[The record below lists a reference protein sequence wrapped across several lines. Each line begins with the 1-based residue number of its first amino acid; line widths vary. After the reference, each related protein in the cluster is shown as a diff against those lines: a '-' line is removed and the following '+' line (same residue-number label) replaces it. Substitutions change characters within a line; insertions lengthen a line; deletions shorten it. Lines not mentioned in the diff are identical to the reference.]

1 MPTYEYVCK
10 NCGYR
15 FEELQSITAEP
26 IKTCPQCE
34 KDTVERLVSGGAGLI
49 FKGSGFYITDYAKKN
64 STGNGNGGAA
74 HPESSSTSADKSS
87 SETTNTKDKSKSKAE
102 S

>member
-15 FEELQSITAEP
+15 FEELQSIAAEP

-49 FKGSGFYITDYAKKN
+49 FKGSGFYITDYARKN

-87 SETTNTKDKSKSKAE
+87 SETTSTKDKSKSKAE